1 MKITFY
7 GNPDI
12 GKTSII
18 LRYVRGD
25 FLKYLEPTIGACFYK
40 KTKDNVN
47 LWDTSGT
54 PRYSGITQSIGRGS
68 DVIIYVFALDSLESF
83 NSIPAFLALT
93 LPGNPGALK
102 ILVGNKVDLCRVV
115 EYDTAKQFAN
125 DINADYIEV
134 SAKTGSGI
142 QELFS
147 GAVTKFQETRPETQ
161 TDTDLFIDL
170 PDLPEKRHWC
180 IFL

>member
-1 MKITFY
+1 MKITIY

-18 LRYVRGD
+18 LRYVHGD
-25 FLKYLEPTIGACFYK
+25 FNKYLEPTIGASFYRAS
-40 KTKDNVN
+40 KDVNV
-47 LWDTSGT
+47 WDTSGT

-68 DVIIYVFALDSLESF
+68 DVIIYVFALDDLESF
-83 NSIPAFLALT
+83 KSIPAFLELT
-93 LPGNPGALK
+93 QSNHDATR
-102 ILVGNKVDLCRVV
+102 ILVGNKVDLCRAV
-115 EYDTAKQFAN
+115 EYDRAQQFAN
-125 DINADYIEV
+125 EIKADYIEV

-147 GAVTKFQETRPETQ
+147 KATTKIQ
-161 TDTDLFIDL
+161 DTNSSDLFIDL

-180 IFL
+180 TFI